1 MASNLSTSL
10 QAPSSQEGIQMN
22 SANGNRS
29 QGQIWYLHRNANGSY
44 GILNTDS
51 NYWLD
56 VHWAFMNQGNII
68 DQWIGNGTPAQQWF
82 IRKVNNAYV
91 LQSELGNICLGLSG
105 GNAEV
110 QIPTASSSQLFRL
123 SAVNNSIPLNTPV
136 SLTQGDS
143 AMQSPSSGRL
153 AQLTTSPLAYS
164 PSQKWE
170 ISESG
175 DGVYSIKSLSSGFM
189 VDDQYAQTNP
199 GTIVDQYSFNGT
211 GSQMWLLTTPNGVS
225 FTSSNGYGVI
235 TASSSG
241 LTLQNYG
248 QGAQNWDV
256 KAF

>member
-1 MASNLSTSL
+1 
-10 QAPSSQEGIQMN
+10 MN

-29 QGQIWYLHRNANGSY
+29 QGQIWYLHRNPNGSY
-44 GILNTDS
+44 GILNTMG
-51 NYWLD
+51 NWWLD
-56 VHWAFMNQGNII
+56 VWQGNMTPGNKI
-68 DQWIGNGTPAQQWF
+68 DQWDGNGLPTQQWF

-91 LQSELGNICLGLSG
+91 LQPELGNICLGLSG

-110 QIPTASSSQLFRL
+110 QTPTASSSQLFRL
-123 SAVNNSIPLNTPV
+123 SAVDNSIPLNTPV
-136 SLTQGDS
+136 SITQGNS
-143 AMQSPSSGRL
+143 AMQSPGSGQL
-153 AQLTTSPLAYS
+153 AQLTTSPLTYS

-175 DGVYSIKSLSSGFM
+175 DGVYSIKSLSSEMM
-189 VDDQYAQTNP
+189 VDDRYAQTNP
-199 GTIVDQYSFNGT
+199 GAIVDQYPSNGT

-248 QGAQNWDV
+248 QSNQDWDV